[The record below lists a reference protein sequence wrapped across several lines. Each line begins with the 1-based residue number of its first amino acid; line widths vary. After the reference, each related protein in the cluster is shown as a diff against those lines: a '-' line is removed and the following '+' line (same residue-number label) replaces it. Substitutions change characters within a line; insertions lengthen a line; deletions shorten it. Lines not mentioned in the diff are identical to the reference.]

1 MTTPTTFEAVA
12 GRLACRASGC
22 NFAPFQLKETEMKK
36 ALMLRLAAVQAA
48 ALAASGAAHAALPT
62 EVTTG
67 ITTAQTDIVA
77 MLGALTAA
85 GIAIWVVAV
94 IYNKFRVKA

>member
-1 MTTPTTFEAVA
+1 
-12 GRLACRASGC
+12 
-22 NFAPFQLKETEMKK
+22 MKK